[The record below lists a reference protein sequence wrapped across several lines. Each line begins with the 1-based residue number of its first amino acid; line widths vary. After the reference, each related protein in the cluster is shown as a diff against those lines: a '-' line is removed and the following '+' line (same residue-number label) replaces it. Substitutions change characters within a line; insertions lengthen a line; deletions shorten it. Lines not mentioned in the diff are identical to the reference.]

1 MVGMDCLVDTNII
14 LRAADRPHPASTQ
27 ARKAMKL
34 LFRQVNRL
42 CVAKQSLIE
51 AWVVAT
57 RPRDVNGFGYSAQFA
72 MEGLIKLKRLFNLVV
87 DTDDIYTEWER
98 LVSAN
103 RVLGK
108 EAYDAR
114 LVATMN
120 VHRITHI
127 LTFDTRDF
135 KRYEGIRML
144 HPDDVLSPKP

>member
-1 MVGMDCLVDTNII
+1 M
-14 LRAADRPHPASTQ
+14 
-27 ARKAMKL
+27 
-34 LFRQVNRL
+34 
-42 CVAKQSLIE
+42 
-51 AWVVAT
+51 
-57 RPRDVNGFGYSAQFA
+57 
-72 MEGLIKLKRLFNLVV
+72 KRLFYLLL
-87 DTDDIYTEWER
+87 DTDDIYTEWEK

-114 LVATMN
+114 LVATMK

-135 KRYEGIRML
+135 KRYEDIQVL